1 VFAFW
6 LVDGDM
12 SQPGRRH
19 PDHVMQAE
27 AQAALRQM
35 TNGYWVTQIIYV
47 AARLGIADLLDD
59 GPQAIDVLAE
69 STGTHEPSLRRLMR
83 ALTGLGVFRQA
94 ENGEYE
100 NTALGRCLV
109 TGSPG
114 SLRAITILSGEEL
127 YQGWGRLLESV
138 RTGQTAFDRVF
149 GQPLFEYLA
158 ANAEAAAVFN
168 EAMASTTRA
177 AARAVSAAYDFS
189 WAKILVDVGG
199 GTGAFLGTILEANPQ
214 ARGIVFDRQDVAAAA
229 GALLAGSGVA
239 DRCEAAEGNFF
250 DAVPSGAD
258 AYILSW
264 IIHDWDDDRSI
275 TILKNCRRAVARDGR
290 VLVIELVIPPGN
302 EASLGKLY
310 DIHMLAMTGG
320 RERREDEYRELL
332 AAADLRLTRVIP
344 TSDPRSIIEAVPM

>member
-1 VFAFW
+1 VLAFW
-6 LVDGDM
+6 LVDGEM
-12 SQPGRRH
+12 SQPEMSH
-19 PDHVMQAE
+19 SEHAVQAE
-27 AQAALRQM
+27 AQAALQQM

-47 AARLGIADLLDD
+47 AARLGIADLLSDR
-59 GPQAIDVLAE
+59 PRAIDVLAK
-69 STGTHEPSLRRLMR
+69 STGTHEPSLHRLMR
-83 ALTGLGVFRQA
+83 ALTGLGVFKQA

-100 NTALGRCLV
+100 NTAVGCCLV

-114 SLRAITILSGEEL
+114 GLRARAIGSGEEW

-149 GQPLFEYLA
+149 GQPFFEYLA

-168 EAMASTTRA
+168 EAMASTTEA

-189 WAKILVDVGG
+189 WANVLVDVGG
-199 GTGAFLGTILEANPQ
+199 GMGTFLAAILEANPR

-229 GALLAGSGVA
+229 GTLLASRGVA
-239 DRCEAAEGNFF
+239 DRCGVVDGNFF
-250 DAVPSGAD
+250 DAVPSGGD

-275 TILKNCRRAVARDGR
+275 TILKNCRRAMARDGR

-302 EASLGKLY
+302 EASLSKLY
-310 DIHMLAMTGG
+310 DIHMLVLTGG
-320 RERREDEYRELL
+320 RERREDEYRELF
-332 AAADLRLTRVIP
+332 AAADLRLARVIP
-344 TSDPRSIIEAVPM
+344 TGVPRSIIEAVPM

>member
-1 VFAFW
+1 
-6 LVDGDM
+6 M
-12 SQPGRRH
+12 SQSGGRH
-19 PDHVMQAE
+19 PEHVGQAE
-27 AQAALRQM
+27 AQAALQQM

-59 GPQAIDVLAE
+59 RPRAIDMLAKD
-69 STGTHEPSLRRLMR
+69 TGTHEPSLHRLMR

-94 ENGEYE
+94 ENGEYQ
-100 NTALGRCLV
+100 NTALGCCLV

-114 SLRAITILSGEEL
+114 ALRARAVLSGEEW
-127 YQGWGRLLESV
+127 YQGWGRLLETV
-138 RTGQTAFDRVF
+138 QTGQTAFNRVF
-149 GQPLFEYLA
+149 GRPFFEYLT

-168 EAMASTTRA
+168 EAMASTTES

-189 WAKILVDVGG
+189 WANVLVDVGG

-214 ARGIVFDRQDVAAAA
+214 ARGILFDQQDVAAAA

-239 DRCEAAEGNFF
+239 DRLEVIGGDFF

-264 IIHDWDDDRSI
+264 VIHDWDDDRSI
-275 TILKNCRRAVARDGR
+275 SILKNCRRAVARDGR

-310 DIHMLAMTGG
+310 DIHMLALTGG
-320 RERREDEYRELL
+320 RERREDEYRNLL

-344 TSDPRSIIEAVPM
+344 TGVPRSIIEAVPM

>member
-1 VFAFW
+1 
-6 LVDGDM
+6 M
-12 SQPGRRH
+12 SQWRGSH
-19 PDHVMQAE
+19 PEYVVQAE
-27 AQAALRQM
+27 AQAALQQM

-47 AARLGIADLLDD
+47 AAKLGIADLLGDR
-59 GPQAIDVLAE
+59 PRAIDVLAK

-83 ALTGLGVFRQA
+83 ALTGLGVFKQA

-100 NTALGRCLV
+100 NTALGSCLV

-114 SLRAITILSGEEL
+114 GLRARAIGSGEEWYL
-127 YQGWGRLLESV
+127 GWGRLLESV
-138 RTGQTAFDRVF
+138 QTGETAFNRVF
-149 GQPLFEYLA
+149 GQPFFEYLT
-158 ANAEAAAVFN
+158 ANTEAAAVFN
-168 EAMASTTRA
+168 EAMASTTVA

-189 WAKILVDVGG
+189 WANVMVDVGG
-199 GTGAFLGTILEANPQ
+199 GMGTFLAAILEANPQ
-214 ARGIVFDRQDVAAAA
+214 ARGILFDRQDVATAA
-229 GALLAGSGVA
+229 GALLASSEVA
-239 DRCEAAEGNFF
+239 DRCEVVVGDFF

-275 TILKNCRRAVARDGR
+275 TILKNCRRAMPRDGR

-302 EASLGKLY
+302 EASLSKLY
-310 DIHMLAMTGG
+310 DIHMLVLTGG

-344 TSDPRSIIEAVPM
+344 TGVPRCIIEAVPI